1 MVCSGR
7 FLVIYTIAFS
17 LLTDS
22 KVAETGLPPG
32 WDILWSAT
40 KRRPYYY
47 KENGVKWDSTWEPPE
62 GTNEKKRLRYIN
74 QKIEA
79 SHLLVK
85 HRESRRTSSWRE
97 VGLHVL
103 LAIKPF

>member
-1 MVCSGR
+1 
-7 FLVIYTIAFS
+7 

-103 LAIKPF
+103 LAIKLF